1 MSTLGR
7 FNGVQPRATAV
18 DRFGA
23 SRPDL
28 TAVDAVF
35 RKILCKP
42 DFPWCSKAIRCC
54 ADVEDLVLRTRTSS
68 GRLGDRRPP
77 QQTRRPRPP
86 KMTWPPAAAGGG
98 GGAHEPGHRKPGG
111 QPQLRDTEPR
121 TNATRRIEI
130 GARARVGAYAVIC
143 GGTCTGENTQVEEH
157 TIVGKP
163 EKGYAAGHLY
173 PGAGARTQISAG
185 VVVRAGAVIYAG
197 VQAGA
202 GTVIGHHTLLR
213 SFVTVG
219 EDTQLGH
226 TPTVERAARIG
237 HCVRCSPGSHITSSC
252 VLADRVF
259 LGAGVRTINDRE
271 LIWREAGRAP
281 KLIPPRFERGAKV
294 GSGSVVT
301 RDVPAGAT
309 AYGVPARVRNRHGG
323 RQRSTP
329 KEATLL

>member
-1 MSTLGR
+1 MTGVMKVSATVFAPGETVGAAELARAGLLLLGEQ
-7 FNGVQPRATAV
+7 VTMDATAV
-18 DRFGA
+18 FVPADAEGA
-23 SRPDL
+23 
-28 TAVDAVF
+28 V
-35 RKILCKP
+35 
-42 DFPWCSKAIRCC
+42 
-54 ADVEDLVLRTRTSS
+54 
-68 GRLGDRRPP
+68 
-77 QQTRRPRPP
+77 
-86 KMTWPPAAAGGG
+86 
-98 GGAHEPGHRKPGG
+98 
-111 QPQLRDTEPR
+111 
-121 TNATRRIEI
+121 RRIEI

-197 VQAGA
+197 VQARA

-294 GSGSVVT
+294 GSGSVVLAGVVIGENALVGAGSVVT

-309 AYGVPARVRNRHGG
+309 AYGVPARVRNRPRGRRGRRVDRPAGRGVARAWRAGPGVAAPLRHG
-323 RQRSTP
+323 
-329 KEATLL
+329 AA